1 MRGDK
6 NKIMLK
12 ISKGKIYCFDPHFSK
27 YMLMGRVIG
36 DTLFKVVEAKHYMRV
51 VDGYGFQYNTFSEL
65 PREGITK
72 IHITERHTNNS
83 WDSDYKDWQEHCHI
97 ADYGRGKQI
106 FLSLKYMKRVDRE
119 KLKEKSV
126 VKELERAKTIN
137 QSNIF

>member
-1 MRGDK
+1 
-6 NKIMLK
+6 MLK
-12 ISKGKIYCFDPHFSK
+12 ISKSKIYCWDPKYQK

-51 VDGYGFQYNTFSEL
+51 VDGYGFQYNTFAEL

-83 WDSDYKDWQEHCHI
+83 WDSDYKEWQEHGHI

-106 FLSLKYMKRVDRE
+106 FLSLKYMHKVDRE
-119 KLKEKSV
+119 KLKVEYDEK
-126 VKELERAKTIN
+126 EHARALSKMRLWK
-137 QSNIF
+137 Q